1 MSNLSTIIAELQK
14 LSSYE
19 LYRILTWINNK
30 LDNPQAIY
38 KTINNLSVGDQAQW
52 FNSKINTEQTGLII
66 SKGRTNVTVKGID
79 NISWNVPYYALN
91 LDRLS
96 TALSS
101 QYNTK
106 LTKND
111 FSVGEAVEFI
121 CEGIYYSGKITKLNP
136 KTASV
141 KLQEQ
146 PASTWRVS
154 YCFLTKLID
163 CQARSIVGE
172 LLNNETS

>member
-1 MSNLSTIIAELQK
+1 MSNLSMIINELQE

-30 LDNPQAIY
+30 LDSPQAIY
-38 KTINNLSVGDQAQW
+38 KIINNLRLGDQVQW

-96 TALSS
+96 TSLSS
-101 QYNTK
+101 QHNTK

-111 FSVGEAVEFI
+111 FSVGEDVEFI

-146 PASTWRVS
+146 PAGTCRVS

-163 CQARSIVGE
+163 SQARSIVGE
-172 LLNNETS
+172 LLNNET